1 MSRTHSPPRPPKKNK
16 ILITLIILA
25 LPVLLVILV
34 IIYKN
39 KHSTFTNIYNNNNN
53 NNNNYIEQYT
63 NNHPTPIPTHT
74 PSITQYDTPTITKS
88 ETVNKSSIKY
98 PYFDCYLKLVDVN
111 PKLVNEYMKYDRQYI
126 TNGNCKNAILHM
138 TVEPCPTDKNGSPLT
153 AQCSETALL
162 TSSKGNP
169 QRFTYAISPQ
179 NISKFFGINL

>member
-1 MSRTHSPPRPPKKNK
+1 MSRTHSPPRLPKKNN
-16 ILITLIILA
+16 ILTTLLIL
-25 LPVLLVILV
+25 VVIVILVILL

-39 KHSTFTNIYNNNNN
+39 KQSTFTNIYNN

-63 NNHPTPIPTHT
+63 NNPPTPIPIPT
-74 PSITQYDTPTITKS
+74 PSITQYDTRKITKS